1 MILTSRKILH
11 SLLFVSVC
19 VFWGLFPTPGHAQE
33 ALSLSISPTLFEMS
47 ASPGQEWSST
57 LKIINTNPYEL
68 IISSNVVNFAPEGEG
83 GQGKF
88 IPIFTQETEGQTF
101 AEWVDISNSAVIIPP
116 EQTVQL
122 PFTIKVPVDAPP
134 GGHFAAILVGTK
146 SDAARDGETKVE
158 TSQVVSSLVFL
169 RVAGDIIETGNIR
182 EFVTEKKV
190 YESPEVKFNLR
201 FENKGNV
208 HLQPRGDIKI
218 VNMWGHERGL
228 VPVNKRSLFGNVL
241 PESIRK
247 YVFTWSGESSLA
259 DIGRYTAIA
268 TLAYG
273 ETDIQFTS
281 SETHFWVIPWRAL
294 LVIVTT
300 LGLFIWIFA
309 WLLKLYVRRMLL
321 MAGVSP
327 ELHSLKKTNK
337 KVYKRVSVVAPIGAG
352 ILDLRSRLNQV
363 SDINGR
369 VKTLLQYFVQYKLF
383 FFGLVLVS
391 IFIYLVILFIL
402 SASTKERAFDVTI
415 EGLGANV
422 ELNSEQLKYS
432 ELAQEREIKNAVT
445 QTDFPKIKIV
455 NRSAVS
461 GLAARLQYDLEVNGY
476 RVDGLDNEFQSDE
489 KKTVIVF
496 APEFADEALEL
507 SNFVGEALLSSYNE
521 ATGSEFPITI
531 YVGSDLAQTIN

>member
-11 SLLFVSVC
+11 SLLFLIVGILGS
-19 VFWGLFPTPGHAQE
+19 FLPAITHAQE

-68 IISSNVVNFAPEGEG
+68 IISSNVVNFAPDGEG

-88 IPIFTQETEGQTF
+88 IPVFTEEVGGQTF
-101 AEWVDISNSAVIIPP
+101 AEWIDISDSTVVIPP

-146 SDAARDGETKVE
+146 SDAGRDGETKVE

-169 RVAGDIIETGNIR
+169 RVAGDIVEIGNIR
-182 EFVTEKKV
+182 EFITEKKI

-218 VNMWGHERGL
+218 VNMWGQERGL

-241 PESIRK
+241 PESVRK
-247 YVFTWSGESSLA
+247 YIFTWSGESSLA

-273 ETDIQFTS
+273 ENDVQFTS
-281 SETHFWVIPWRAL
+281 SETHFWVVPWRAL
-294 LVIVTT
+294 LVIVAT

-327 ELHSLKKTNK
+327 ELHNLKKTNK
-337 KVYKRVSVVAPIGAG
+337 KAHRRISVVAPIGAG
-352 ILDLRSRLNQV
+352 ILDLRSRLNSA

-369 VKTLLQYFVQYKLF
+369 VKTLLQYLVQYKLF
-383 FFGLVLVS
+383 FLGLLLVS
-391 IFIYLVILFIL
+391 IFVYLVVMFIL

-422 ELNSEQLKYS
+422 ELNSEQLKYN
-432 ELAQEREIKNAVT
+432 ELTLEAEMENEVT
-445 QTDFPKIKIV
+445 QVDFPKIKIV
-455 NRSAVS
+455 NRSTVS
-461 GLAARLQYDLEVNGY
+461 GLAARLRYDLEVNGY
-476 RVDGLDNEFQSDE
+476 RVDGLDNEFKSDE

-496 APEFADEALEL
+496 APEYADEALEL
-507 SNFVGEALLSSYNE
+507 SNFVGEALLSSFNE
-521 ATGSEFPITI
+521 ATDSEFPITI
-531 YVGSDLAQTIN
+531 YVGSDLSQTIN